1 MREDEREEALR
12 ELDEDMKYFRLA
24 AGRKKTRGWKDA
36 SLLRRI
42 RQSLGIP
49 LAEVLGAL
57 DMNRSVLGRLE
68 VREERRTISLK
79 ALDRVA
85 KALGCRVVYGIVP
98 VSGEK
103 LGEIGERRRW
113 ERRMRNRF
121 Q

>member
-68 VREERRTISLK
+68 VREEREVWEAGTL
-79 ALDRVA
+79 
-85 KALGCRVVYGIVP
+85 
-98 VSGEK
+98 
-103 LGEIGERRRW
+103 RRSTPARIW
-113 ERRMRNRF
+113 LSSES
-121 Q
+121 